1 MVALSV
7 AQVREVLEGRALDG
21 SNAFDVL
28 AALGRLSCL
37 EDRDAARDLLIRVLD
52 QRDQVPDQL
61 LPLLQSLIRE
71 HGLFPYLTAHESLY
85 LADRLALEAHRPDG
99 DLGAELVFHAEQSL
113 VYDHLMNGENVVLSA
128 PTSFGKS
135 LVVDA
140 YLDAAGFNNAVVI
153 VPTIALMDETRRR
166 LRNLAKPGGYK
177 VITHS
182 SQTLDARNIL
192 VMTQERLLEYGDL
205 PRIDFFAIDEFYK
218 LDPSHGDQSRSG
230 ESRSSQL
237 NMAFD
242 RLRRTGA
249 QYYLLG
255 PNITALERVSDAA
268 LQATFISTGFTTVA
282 TDVERYHA
290 TSAEAPDL
298 LAEECRSAGP
308 GTIVFCSSPD
318 RAGKVAQWLL
328 DRGVGLS
335 PGTGAAAEVADAAD
349 WVGETY
355 HRDWIVAKALR
366 AGIGIHHGR
375 LPRALGQHMV
385 RLFNEGRL
393 PYLLVTSTLIEGV
406 NTAARTVVVLDHK
419 IARKK
424 YDYFTFANIRGRSGR
439 MFQHYVGRVVIFNP
453 EPKPADLTVEIPV
466 VSQSRQAS
474 VEVLLHLPEDQLT
487 DESRTRLDPYLRQD
501 TVRVETLRA
510 NRGIKL
516 DAQLQ
521 AARTIAAEPR
531 RYREALHWNG
541 SYPTTSQVHSVSELM
556 VDMLGKS
563 GVVTSAQ
570 QLGARIN
577 LLRRYRGDLRPLIE
591 ADIEYGKTVDK
602 AIDDNL
608 NFVRNYAQFQVP
620 TALAAAETIGRDV
633 LGANA
638 RVTSTAAFAGEL
650 ENLFQS
656 PFTTVLEEFGLPNA
670 VVRKLRRQLDLDNA
684 AGLDDVLERLQRVDA
699 TTAGL
704 HPFEVEMLQDTQA
717 SLR

>member
-1 MVALSV
+1 MAALSLTE
-7 AQVREVLEGRALDG
+7 ARRILDG
-21 SNAFDVL
+21 RSLDEINAFDVL
-28 AALGRLSCL
+28 ATLGRVSCL
-37 EDRDAARDLLIRVLD
+37 EDRNAARDLLIRVLD
-52 QRDQVPDQL
+52 QRDHVPDPL
-61 LPLLQSLIRE
+61 LPLLQSLVRE
-71 HGLFPYLTAHESLY
+71 HGLFPYLTDHQSLY

-99 DLGAELVFHAEQSL
+99 ELGAELVFHAEQSL
-113 VYDHLMNGENVVLSA
+113 VYDRLMDGENVVLSA

-140 YLDAAGFNNAVVI
+140 YLDAAGFTNAVVI

-166 LRNLAKPGGYK
+166 LRKLAKPEGYK

-182 SQTLDARNIL
+182 SQELGARNIL

-205 PRIDFFAIDEFYK
+205 PPIDFFVIDEFYK
-218 LDPSHGDQSRSG
+218 LDPSHG

-255 PNITALERVSDAA
+255 PNITALDEVSDAA

-282 TDVERYHA
+282 TDVDRHHA
-290 TSAEAPDL
+290 TKDEAPDL
-298 LAEECRSAGP
+298 LAEECRAAGP
-308 GTIVFCSSPD
+308 GTIVFCSSPE

-328 DRGVGLS
+328 DRSVGLS
-335 PGTGAAAEVADAAD
+335 PETDEAAELADAAD
-349 WVGETY
+349 WVAQTY
-355 HRDWIVAKALR
+355 HRDWIVAKALK

-406 NTAARTVVVLDHK
+406 NTAARTVIVLDHT

-439 MFQHYVGRVVIFNP
+439 MFQHYVGRVVVFNP
-453 EPKPADLTVEIPV
+453 EPKPADLTVEIPI

-474 VEVLLHLPEDQLT
+474 VEVLLHLPDDQLT
-487 DESRTRLDPYLRQD
+487 DESRMRIAPYLDQD
-501 TVRVETLRA
+501 SVRVETLRA
-510 NRGIKL
+510 NRGVKL
-516 DAQLQ
+516 DAQIQ
-521 AARTIAAEPR
+521 AARTMAAAHR
-531 RYREALHWNG
+531 RYRDALHWNG
-541 SYPTTSQVHSVSELM
+541 SYPTTAQVHSVSELM
-556 VDMLGKS
+556 VEMLGKS
-563 GVVTSAQ
+563 GVVTSAR
-570 QLGARIN
+570 QLGTRIN
-577 LLRRYRGDLRPLIE
+577 LLRRHRGDLQPLIA
-591 ADIEYGKTVDK
+591 ADIAYGKTVDK

-633 LGANA
+633 LGAA
-638 RVTSTAAFAGEL
+638 AGVSSTAAFAGEL

-656 PFTTVLEEFGLPNA
+656 PYTTVLEEFGLPNA
-670 VVRKLRRQLDLDNA
+670 VVRKLSRQLELDHA
-684 AGLDDVLERLQRVDA
+684 DGLDDVLARLRRVDA
-699 TTAGL
+699 TASGL
-704 HPFEVEMLQDTQA
+704 HPFEVEMLKDTQA
-717 SLR
+717 SLT